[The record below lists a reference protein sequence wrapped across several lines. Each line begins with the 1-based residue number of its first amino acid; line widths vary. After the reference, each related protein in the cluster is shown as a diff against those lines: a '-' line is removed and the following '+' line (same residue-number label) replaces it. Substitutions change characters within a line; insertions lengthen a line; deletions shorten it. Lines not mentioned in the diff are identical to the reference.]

1 MLMTMP
7 ELRAA
12 IVEDKR
18 ICERC
23 GGTFANWGLEC
34 PASLADMCQGFR
46 VYDANRP
53 LLLELYE
60 ADDDVRAKL
69 K

>member
-1 MLMTMP
+1 MKMVMQ

-12 IVEDKR
+12 ILEDKR

-34 PASLADMCQGFR
+34 PARLDDPCEGFR

-53 LLLELYE
+53 LILELYE
-60 ADDDVRAKL
+60 ADDAVRAKL